1 MWFIFS
7 IVSSWAHSVQT
18 STPAAEVQSWL
29 DSVVV
34 VLNAG
39 AWCSGSVIDDP
50 SSEEEGDFLVLTAYH
65 CVLSG
70 GKSDLIFRNKQ
81 ESRAELIAVDVQHDL
96 AVLRPQKVPKS
107 VLPLEVREAEAQQG
121 EPIYA
126 LGHPLAPLADRKAFK
141 GTLKW
146 SVSRGI
152 VSAIGAQFTQSD
164 APLNPGNSG
173 GPVVDQD
180 GAIVGVASRKL
191 RGEGLSFIGSST
203 KVLALLERP
212 QRASWFGGTVSLGL
226 TNITPVSAQYVSGW
240 GATLTASLRDRWLT
254 RAVIGLP
261 SGELQ
266 ADDLSRI
273 GSLSMGL
280 SQRIG
285 SKSQTVQL
293 QLLGGAALFQA
304 GDDSL
309 SLLPMVSAGL
319 RASSVGLYAGL
330 IVPSWDPG
338 LLTTTSPTWMM
349 VLDIDVPGVIHIF

>member
-18 STPAAEVQSWL
+18 SPPSAEVQSWL

-50 SSEEEGDFLVLTAYH
+50 SSEEEGDYLVLTAYH

-70 GKSDLIFRNKQ
+70 GKSDLMFRNKQ
-81 ESRAELIAVDVQHDL
+81 QSSAELLAVDVKHDL
-96 AVLRPQKVPKS
+96 ALLRPQKVPES
-107 VLPLEVREAEAQQG
+107 VQPLVVRGQEPHQG
-121 EPIYA
+121 ETIFA
-126 LGHPLAPLADRKAFK
+126 LGHPMAPLADRKAFK
-141 GTLKW
+141 GTLRW

-152 VSAIGAQFTQSD
+152 VSALGEQFIQID

-173 GPVVDQD
+173 GPVIDQE

-191 RGEGLSFIGSST
+191 KGEGLSFIGSST
-203 KVLALLERP
+203 QVLALLERR

-226 TNITPVSAQYVSGW
+226 TNITPVSAQFVSGW
-240 GATLTASLRDRWLT
+240 GATLTASLRDRWVA

-261 SGELQ
+261 LGELEPG
-266 ADDLSRI
+266 DLSRA
-273 GSLSMGL
+273 GSLALGVN
-280 SQRIG
+280 QRFG

-304 GDDSL
+304 DDDAL
-309 SLLPMVSAGL
+309 SLLPTVSTGI
-319 RASSVGLYAGL
+319 RASGLGLYAGL
-330 IVPSWDPG
+330 ILPSWDPG
-338 LLTTTSPTWMM
+338 LVTTTDPTWMM
-349 VLDIDVPGVIHIF
+349 VLDIDVPGVLHIF